1 MIGLLVLFVQD
12 IGDIWLELSKTV
24 LYFKDRGGKEHW
36 GPEMGANFCFAIFT
50 LQQWVIIKSLHVMD
64 NEALSCKILGVPA
77 SYVHVLE
84 SSNVMVQ

>member
-36 GPEMGANFCFAIFT
+36 GPEMGANVCFAIFT
-50 LQQWVIIKSLHVMD
+50 LQQ
-64 NEALSCKILGVPA
+64 
-77 SYVHVLE
+77 
-84 SSNVMVQ
+84 

>member
-36 GPEMGANFCFAIFT
+36 GPELGANLCFAIFT
-50 LQQWVIIKSLHVMD
+50 VQQ
-64 NEALSCKILGVPA
+64 
-77 SYVHVLE
+77 
-84 SSNVMVQ
+84 

>member
-36 GPEMGANFCFAIFT
+36 GPEMAANICFGIFT
-50 LQQWVIIKSLHVMD
+50 LQQ
-64 NEALSCKILGVPA
+64 
-77 SYVHVLE
+77 
-84 SSNVMVQ
+84 

>member
-36 GPEMGANFCFAIFT
+36 WPEFGANVCFGIFT
-50 LQQWVIIKSLHVMD
+50 LQQ
-64 NEALSCKILGVPA
+64 
-77 SYVHVLE
+77 
-84 SSNVMVQ
+84 

>member
-24 LYFKDRGGKEHW
+24 LYFKERGGKEHW

-50 LQQWVIIKSLHVMD
+50 IQQ
-64 NEALSCKILGVPA
+64 
-77 SYVHVLE
+77 
-84 SSNVMVQ
+84 

>member
-36 GPEMGANFCFAIFT
+36 GPEMAANVCFAIFT
-50 LQQWVIIKSLHVMD
+50 LQQ
-64 NEALSCKILGVPA
+64 
-77 SYVHVLE
+77 
-84 SSNVMVQ
+84 

>member
-1 MIGLLVLFVQD
+1 MWCCLYTRFHMIGLLVLFVQD

-50 LQQWVIIKSLHVMD
+50 LQQ
-64 NEALSCKILGVPA
+64 
-77 SYVHVLE
+77 
-84 SSNVMVQ
+84 